1 MNHTEF
7 TERINKVMDE
17 IDALNKDANLNQAMI
32 LARLGVQT
40 NQIATARMMQFQ
52 LKRKKG

>member
-1 MNHTEF
+1 MNHNEF

-17 IDALNKDANLNQAMI
+17 IDDLNKDANLNQAQI